1 MSNPQLELYKIRA
14 DSRIQSRALQRVRSS
29 GATTVPKK
37 HTPDS
42 SVSVNFGMAYIKPAP
57 NDLCASQARQR
68 ARAGGA
74 TVPAKNRNTPTT
86 ANVTPIMTSLYNKPP
101 VIRTVHHAFLA

>member
-1 MSNPQLELYKIRA
+1 MSNTQLELYQIRA

-37 HTPDS
+37 HIPTQTP
-42 SVSVNFGMAYIKPAP
+42 SVNFGMSYIKPAP
-57 NDLCASQARQR
+57 NDLCASQARRR

-74 TVPAKNRNTPTT
+74 TVPAKTRNTPTT